1 MFSRLLFFRFE
12 PTSLGQLPYSARC

>member
-12 PTSLGQLPYSARC
+12 PTSLGQLRYSARC